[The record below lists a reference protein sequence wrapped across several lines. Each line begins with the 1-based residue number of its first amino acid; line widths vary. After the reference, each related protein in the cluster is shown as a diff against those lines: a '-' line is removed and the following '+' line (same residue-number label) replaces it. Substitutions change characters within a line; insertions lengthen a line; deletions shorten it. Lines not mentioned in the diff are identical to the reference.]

1 MWILTGII
9 IVIFI
14 LLYFFFYLLGASK
27 LFYSFVKEGE
37 IEFSVTGET
46 LHEMLANV
54 SGYCLEEDEIEVEI
68 EKENKEKGE
77 EGRKEKISVKR
88 FFSLSK
94 GEEKKS
100 KKKFLGLYWIGLPPY
115 RKILTYPFSWDRLI
129 SKTAKE
135 EEEKRGRAVEYSGIG
150 DIWISHRSEPVS
162 SLFFRYTY
170 PIVAKDIELAGR
182 ITIDIAFNVTVEVA
196 VPIIPIFFLKGR
208 WFLPLTAAFRGI
220 ISDCL
225 KDFNLDDF
233 GKKDKQKLF
242 NDAVSKQNEL
252 FVSITGMEIFQ
263 TNYID
268 YAISGTD
275 DERKAATAKK
285 IAQLNAEAKITEAE
299 GTATARIKVASGEAE
314 AIKLER
320 GAKAFTLQ
328 ELLESARKHPQ
339 GANVLIEQIKTEGL
353 AGFTGDVL
361 SLGQPTPLQIA
372 VNEQDKSKEDKK

>member
-46 LHEMLANV
+46 LHKILANV
-54 SGYCLEEDEIEVEI
+54 SGYYLKKDEIEVEI
-68 EKENKEKGE
+68 EKENKEKGRK
-77 EGRKEKISVKR
+77 GRKEKISVER
-88 FFSLSK
+88 FFHLSK
-94 GEEKKS
+94 KEKQ
-100 KKKFLGLYWIGLPPY
+100 KKNLLGLYWIGLPPY

-135 EEEKRGRAVEYSGIG
+135 EEEKKGHAVEYSGIG

-170 PIVAKDIELAGR
+170 PIVAKDIELTGR

-233 GKKDKQKLF
+233 GETDKQKLF

-268 YAISGTD
+268 YTISG
-275 DERKAATAKK
+275 EKEELEAATAKK
-285 IAQLNAEAKITEAE
+285 IAQLKAEAKVAEAE
-299 GTATARIKVASGEAE
+299 GTAVARITVAEGEAE

-320 GAKAFTLQ
+320 GAKAFALQ
-328 ELLESARKHPQ
+328 KLLESAQKHPQ
-339 GANVLIEQIKTEGL
+339 GVSVLIEQIKTEGL

-361 SLGQPTPLQIA
+361 SLGQSTPLQIA
-372 VNEQDKSKEDKK
+372 VNEQNKNKEDKK